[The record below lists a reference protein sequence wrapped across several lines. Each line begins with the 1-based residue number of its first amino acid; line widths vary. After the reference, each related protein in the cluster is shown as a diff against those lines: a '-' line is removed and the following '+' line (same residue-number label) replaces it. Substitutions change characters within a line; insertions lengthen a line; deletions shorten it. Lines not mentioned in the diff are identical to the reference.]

1 MYTEHTK
8 IEAYGFEINDV
19 TVSGCSNVGCDRDH
33 DDLIWVGYGGLEG
46 RWLTVDQ
53 VEELAGA
60 LFGAA
65 TVHRARHAAK
75 VPA

>member
-1 MYTEHTK
+1 MYTEHTSL
-8 IEAYGFEINDV
+8 EAHGFRIVDA
-19 TVSGCSNVGCDRDH
+19 TDTGPRSPF
-33 DDLIWVGYGGLEG
+33 DDLIWVGYGGMEG
-46 RWLTVDQ
+46 RWLTADQ

-65 TVHRARHAAK
+65 TVHRARHAAE